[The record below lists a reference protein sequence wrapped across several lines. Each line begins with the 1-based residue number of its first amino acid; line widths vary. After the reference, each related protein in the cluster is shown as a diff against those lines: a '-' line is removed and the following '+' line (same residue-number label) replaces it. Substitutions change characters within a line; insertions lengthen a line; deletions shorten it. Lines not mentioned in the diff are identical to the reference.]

1 MDITKL
7 EDFLDDSGIVFLS
20 YGGMLTQ
27 DLISNMTDALEKEA
41 EKNNVSMSAST
52 NIFTIFVELSQNMM
66 NYSKSK
72 AENNQKFDP
81 KGLVLVGYNK
91 EDNSYYVLSRNIV
104 DITDKDKILPKLEEI
119 NLLSRDEVKKK
130 YRELRRSG
138 LDKHNKGAGIG
149 FFEIS
154 KRCDNIDFNFKQ
166 INENKYQF
174 MFQANIINKQ
184 KQEK

>member
-20 YGGMLTQ
+20 YGGILSQ
-27 DLISNMTDALEKEA
+27 DLISNMTEALEKEA
-41 EKNNVSMSAST
+41 EVNNVSLSAST

-72 AENNQKFDP
+72 NEADEEFDP

-91 EDNSYYVLSRNIV
+91 EDNSYYVLSRNV
-104 DITDKDKILPKLEEI
+104 LDTTDKDKMLPKLEEI
-119 NLLSRDEVKKK
+119 KSMSRDEIKKK

-149 FFEIS
+149 FLEIS
-154 KRCDNIDFNFKQ
+154 KRCDNIDFKFTK
-166 INENKYQF
+166 ISENKYQF
-174 MFQANIINKQ
+174 MFQANILIKQ
-184 KQEK
+184 K

>member
-7 EDFLDDSGIVFLS
+7 EDFLDNSGIVFLS

-27 DLISNMTDALEKEA
+27 DLISNMTEALEKET
-41 EKNNVSMSAST
+41 EKNNVSISAST

-72 AENNQKFDP
+72 SDKNEEFDP

-91 EDNSYYVLSRNIV
+91 ENESYYVLSRNIV
-104 DITDKDKILPKLEEI
+104 DIVDERKLSPKLNNI
-119 NLLSRDEVKKK
+119 NKMTRDEVKQQ
-130 YRELRRSG
+130 YRQLRRSG

-149 FFEIS
+149 FLEIS
-154 KRCDNIDFNFKQ
+154 KRCDNIEFKFTP

-174 MFQANIINKQ
+174 MFQANISNK
-184 KQEK
+184 KKGE

>member
-7 EDFLDDSGIVFLS
+7 EDFLDDSGVVFLS

-27 DLISNMTDALEKEA
+27 ELISNMTEALEKET
-41 EKNNVSMSAST
+41 EKNNIGISAST
-52 NIFTIFVELSQNMM
+52 NLFTIFVELSQNMM
-66 NYSKSK
+66 NYSKCK
-72 AENNQKFDP
+72 NVCEEEFDP

-91 EDNSYYVLSRNIV
+91 DDNSYYVLSRNIINAV
-104 DITDKDKILPKLEEI
+104 DKDKILPKLEEI
-119 NLLSRDEVKKK
+119 QSMGRDEVKKK

-149 FFEIS
+149 FLEIS
-154 KRCDNIDFNFKQ
+154 KRCDNIDFTFKK

-174 MFQANIINKQ
+174 MFQANIFNKQ
-184 KQEK
+184 K

>member
-7 EDFLDDSGIVFLS
+7 EDLLDDNGIVFLS
-20 YGGMLTQ
+20 YGGMLSQ

-41 EKNNVSMSAST
+41 EKNNVSLSAST

-72 AENNQKFDP
+72 SECDDKFDS

-91 EDNSYYVLSRNIV
+91 EDNSYYVLSRNV
-104 DITDKDKILPKLEEI
+104 LDSADKEKISPKLTEI
-119 NLLSRDEVKKK
+119 KSMNRDEVKKR

-138 LDKHNKGAGIG
+138 LDKHNQGAGIG
-149 FFEIS
+149 FLEIA
-154 KRCDNIDFNFKQ
+154 KRCDNIDFKFTD
-166 INENKYQF
+166 INKSKYQF
-174 MFQANIINKQ
+174 MFQANIINK
-184 KQEK
+184 KK

>member
-20 YGGMLTQ
+20 YGGMLSQ
-27 DLISNMTDALEKEA
+27 DLISNMTEALEKET
-41 EKNNVSMSAST
+41 EKNNVSLSAST

-66 NYSKSK
+66 NYSKSR
-72 AENNQKFDP
+72 AENNEQFDP

-91 EDNSYYVLSRNIV
+91 EDNSYYVLSRNVLDVIDKETIV
-104 DITDKDKILPKLEEI
+104 PKLEEI
-119 NLLSRDEVKKK
+119 KTMDRDAIKKR

-149 FFEIS
+149 FLEIA
-154 KRCDNIDFNFKQ
+154 KRCDSIDYKFTQ
-166 INENKYQF
+166 ISEHKYQF
-174 MFQANIINKQ
+174 MFQANILNKQ
-184 KQEK
+184 K